1 MTASITERRGILP
14 GAEQTAGRLI
24 NSLCAI
30 LATTGGALLAGLA
43 VMTVISVTGRSLTS
57 VGLRPIT
64 GDFELVEVGCAV
76 AIFSFLPW
84 CQLKRGHVTVDL
96 FVGFGPAWLMRLS
109 TLTGDIIMTLV
120 AVILGWRLW
129 LGMHEMLSNGQETYL
144 LGLPIWYGYVG
155 GMIGASLFI
164 LTCLYTVWRA
174 WNDIVSGQTA
184 DLRLQ

>member
-1 MTASITERRGILP
+1 MTASIRERGGLRP
-14 GAEQTAGRLI
+14 GAGQTAGRLI
-24 NSLCAI
+24 NSLGAI

-96 FVGFGPAWLMRLS
+96 FVGFGPAWLMRFS
-109 TLTGDIIMTLV
+109 TL
-120 AVILGWRLW
+120 
-129 LGMHEMLSNGQETYL
+129 
-144 LGLPIWYGYVG
+144 
-155 GMIGASLFI
+155 
-164 LTCLYTVWRA
+164 
-174 WNDIVSGQTA
+174 
-184 DLRLQ
+184 

>member
-1 MTASITERRGILP
+1 
-14 GAEQTAGRLI
+14 
-24 NSLCAI
+24 
-30 LATTGGALLAGLA
+30 
-43 VMTVISVTGRSLTS
+43 
-57 VGLRPIT
+57 
-64 GDFELVEVGCAV
+64 F
-76 AIFSFLPW
+76 
-84 CQLKRGHVTVDL
+84 
-96 FVGFGPAWLMRLS
+96 S

-120 AVILGWRLW
+120 AVIIGWRLW